1 MAALSRGVGDLAA
14 LAKRV
19 DADLRRSSSHRH
31 QSSQSSQRQGRQG
44 RQGARRGPCEESVA
58 ELVQLM
64 LALDAVARGELGGGG
79 RGSINA
85 NVNANAN
92 ANAEAE
98 AEADGGSGG
107 GGTESDS
114 SSISSSSS
122 SLPSSHRRRHRRRP
136 PPLLDEQQRRV
147 KGYPDL
153 RPFSF
158 IAVLDKAVDDNL
170 GAELLWSSVDL
181 GGGERGAAASSTASA
196 ASASASAGIE
206 GEAFERRLRSSGV
219 LTRAAAQDVS
229 TRLKSELGLL

>member
-31 QSSQSSQRQGRQG
+31 QSSQSSQRQG

-181 GGGERGAAASSTASA
+181 GGGERGAVAASTAS

-229 TRLKSELGLL
+229 TRLKRELGLL